1 MNNEER
7 KERRR
12 RVVAKSKFV
21 LPSIITL
28 LSMLC
33 SFSSVVMSI
42 NAAGDDPK
50 YFLTCAAYFL
60 IIAGVCDGLDGR
72 IARATNTTSEFGV
85 QLDSLADVLSFGMA
99 PAVLAYQY
107 GFCQI
112 GANANPQVRA
122 ASWAASFFFVACS
135 ALRLARFNVQVS
147 FVDTRF
153 FVGMPTPVG
162 AACVASIIL
171 YNPNPITTSLQVYSF
186 ALELFLVGLLM
197 VSNIPFPSFKKR
209 FKTQRSTNWVTTGTA
224 IILLAMIMRNNQFL
238 LILCAA
244 YLISAI
250 AINAAWKLGWH
261 GIEPPVNMDIKI
273 SK

>member
-12 RVVAKSKFV
+12 QAVAKSKFV

-42 NAAGDDPK
+42 NAAGDNPSH
-50 YFLTCAAYFL
+50 YLNWAARFL
-60 IIAGVCDGLDGR
+60 IFAGICDGLDGR
-72 IARATNTTSEFGV
+72 IARATNTASEFGV

-107 GFCQI
+107 GFCQL
-112 GANANPQVRA
+112 GAATNPQIRA
-122 ASWAASFFFVACS
+122 VSWAASFFFVACS

-147 FVDTRF
+147 FADNRF

-162 AACVASIIL
+162 AACIASVIL
-171 YNPNPITTSLQVYSF
+171 YKPNPLTTNLQVYLF
-186 ALELFLVGLLM
+186 AFELFLVGLLM
-197 VSNIPFPSFKKR
+197 VSNVRFPSFKKHLKSR
-209 FKTQRSTNWVTTGTA
+209 RLTNWTVTGTA
-224 IILLAMIMRNNQFL
+224 ILLLMAILKNNQFL
-238 LILCAA
+238 LILCAT
-244 YLISAI
+244 YLLSTI

-261 GIEPPVNMDIKI
+261 GVEPPT
-273 SK
+273 